1 MFHLLRAEPDTAF
14 EYGAFRIRRMRPG
27 HILPGR
33 DDPSLGP
40 LSIIDH
46 SNLQTGTLVSMH
58 QHQNDEILS
67 YLWQGSM
74 VHEDQQGNRIPLSAK
89 KLMMMNA
96 GEGSWHE
103 ESTPIV
109 PAELL
114 QIFIRPCAA
123 NLPPRVQFMDRPQ
136 GVITGEWTLL
146 AGPEGENAPL
156 DIRQQVFI
164 YDIRLEHKDKVAIP
178 SRPGFAQY
186 LYVMEGEIDM
196 TGPPLYKGDA
206 ACSEEGELPAA
217 ESTGTSTL
225 VCFLVRLDAVAV
237 TDGLISGS

>member
-1 MFHLLRAEPDTAF
+1 MFHLLRAEPDSAF

-27 HILPGR
+27 NILPQR
-33 DDPSLGP
+33 NDPSLGP
-40 LSIIDH
+40 LSVIDH
-46 SNLQTGTLVSMH
+46 INLQTGTMVNMH

-74 VHEDQQGNRIPLSAK
+74 VHEDQQGNRVPLSAK

-114 QIFIRPCAA
+114 QIFIRPDTA
-123 NLPPRVQFMDRPQ
+123 NLPARVQFMDRPQ
-136 GVITGEWTLL
+136 GVIAGEWTLL
-146 AGPEGENAPL
+146 AGPEGEGAPL
-156 DIRQQVFI
+156 DIRQQVAI
-164 YDIRLEHKDKVAIP
+164 YDIRLEHKDKVRVP

-186 LYVMEGEIDM
+186 LYVMDGEIDV

-206 ACSEEGELPAA
+206 ICSDTGELEEI

-225 VCFLVRLDAVAV
+225 VCFLVQPDAVAV